1 MKDYVSMYIDQIEN
15 KKVVVGKKI
24 RQFYLNIV
32 KPIVDDNH
40 PKYRYDASEGA
51 FFIEFAERFCK
62 QSKGKW
68 RGKRVRMMLWQK
80 AMFQTLLGVVD
91 RETGKRRFNE
101 AFIVVGRKNGKSW
114 ILSAFGIFL
123 LLRTKGAEIY
133 VAATTH
139 AQASRIW
146 EESRWII
153 ENETILNK
161 RFTSKVF
168 PQKQTESKTSGSSF
182 KVLSGNTKTQ
192 DGLNVAYAIIDEV
205 HELSRKTYDILKQGM
220 SAAIDEP
227 IMLMI
232 TTAGF
237 VREGLFDD
245 TYNYA
250 KQVLDGT
257 IEGDSFMPVIYEL
270 DNEQEINDEEMWI
283 KANPAIDVIKQRD
296 FLRDMVAK
304 MKVDM
309 NLANTVKVKDF
320 NLIGVENNAWL
331 SYEDFVNEEVYSEQ
345 ELRKFDNTM
354 VLGGFDLSRT
364 GDLTAFNTLLFDRE
378 KKKIIAI
385 TQYWITAK
393 FLEDQ
398 RNMDSKIPFQ
408 AWIDRGLIRISGQEL
423 IDYHDIANYVA
434 HNFQKYGWM
443 YSNIYYDSYSAQYL
457 VNELESLGYAKDHCL
472 IAARQGYKTLSS
484 PMQLLEAH
492 LKNKTLVYQNNPV
505 TRWCISNVE
514 LEQDRNGNMMPSK
527 RSDKRTR
534 KIDGFSVILNTYIG
548 VEKNLNYYLE

>member
-32 KPIVDDNH
+32 KPIVEDNH
-40 PKYRYDASEGA
+40 PKYRYDASNGA

-123 LLRTKGAEIY
+123 LLTTKGAEIY

-393 FLEDQ
+393 FLDDQ

>member
-32 KPIVDDNH
+32 KPIVEDNH
-40 PKYRYDASEGA
+40 PKYRYDASKGA

-123 LLRTKGAEIY
+123 LLTTKGAEIY

-220 SAAIDEP
+220 SAAIDDP

-393 FLEDQ
+393 FLDDQ

-505 TRWCISNVE
+505 TRWCLSNVE

>member
-32 KPIVDDNH
+32 KPIVEDNH

-192 DGLNVAYAIIDEV
+192 DG
-205 HELSRKTYDILKQGM
+205 
-220 SAAIDEP
+220 
-227 IMLMI
+227 
-232 TTAGF
+232 
-237 VREGLFDD
+237 
-245 TYNYA
+245 
-250 KQVLDGT
+250 
-257 IEGDSFMPVIYEL
+257 
-270 DNEQEINDEEMWI
+270 
-283 KANPAIDVIKQRD
+283 
-296 FLRDMVAK
+296 
-304 MKVDM
+304 
-309 NLANTVKVKDF
+309 
-320 NLIGVENNAWL
+320 
-331 SYEDFVNEEVYSEQ
+331 
-345 ELRKFDNTM
+345 
-354 VLGGFDLSRT
+354 
-364 GDLTAFNTLLFDRE
+364 
-378 KKKIIAI
+378 
-385 TQYWITAK
+385 
-393 FLEDQ
+393 
-398 RNMDSKIPFQ
+398 
-408 AWIDRGLIRISGQEL
+408 
-423 IDYHDIANYVA
+423 
-434 HNFQKYGWM
+434 
-443 YSNIYYDSYSAQYL
+443 
-457 VNELESLGYAKDHCL
+457 
-472 IAARQGYKTLSS
+472 
-484 PMQLLEAH
+484 
-492 LKNKTLVYQNNPV
+492 
-505 TRWCISNVE
+505 
-514 LEQDRNGNMMPSK
+514 
-527 RSDKRTR
+527 
-534 KIDGFSVILNTYIG
+534 
-548 VEKNLNYYLE
+548 

>member
-1 MKDYVSMYIDQIEN
+1 MKDYVSMYINQIEN

-40 PKYRYDASEGA
+40 PKYRYDESKGA
-51 FFIEFAERFCK
+51 FFIEFAEMFCK

-68 RGKRVRMMLWQK
+68 RGKRVKMMLWQK

-123 LLRTKGAEIY
+123 LLTTKGAEIY

-168 PQKQTESKTSGSSF
+168 PQKQTESKASGSSF

-270 DNEQEINDEEMWI
+270 DNEQEINDDKMWI

-296 FLRDMVAK
+296 FLRDMAAK

-331 SYEDFVNEEVYSEQ
+331 SYDDFVNEEVYSEQ

-434 HNFQKYGWM
+434 TNFQKYGWM

>member
-32 KPIVDDNH
+32 KPIVEDNH
-40 PKYRYDASEGA
+40 PKYRYDASKGA

-101 AFIVVGRKNGKSW
+101 AFIAVGRKNGKSW

-205 HELSRKTYDILKQGM
+205 HELSRKTYDVLKQGM

-393 FLEDQ
+393 FLDDQ
-398 RNMDSKIPFQ
+398 KNMDSKIPFQ

-443 YSNIYYDSYSAQYL
+443 YANIYYDSYSAQYL

-505 TRWCISNVE
+505 TRWCLSNVE